1 MKEIDQ
7 RVENLRKILKQ
18 KGFDAYYVSGSDPHQ
33 SEYVAPRWRTRHFIS
48 GFSGSAGTVLITM
61 DDAVLWTDSRYFIQ
75 AANEIKDTCFKMLRQ
90 DTEDPDMISWILSNL
105 KKDAKI
111 AVEASE
117 ISIASFNELNS
128 KLEGSACFVPV
139 EGILDQVWSGRPSV
153 PETAITQM
161 KLEYAGKT
169 AEDKIAS
176 VRESLKEKDCN
187 WTFIASLD
195 DIAWLTNLRA
205 DDIMY
210 NPVFYCYM
218 FISMER
224 AVLFT
229 SKKRFAGFDTSSLP
243 FEIMDY
249 EEACDV
255 LALLADKKGYYNPE
269 RIVMSFE
276 SALNR
281 NPCLTGADITTLMKA
296 KKNALEMEG
305 MRRAHFEDAVAFVN
319 FLAKLDPMK
328 KTDELE
334 IEEKL
339 ENERKR
345 RPLYLGPS
353 FSTIAGFKENG
364 AMCHYR
370 ALRDNY
376 KIIEGNGLLVLD
388 SGGQYECGTTDIT
401 RTLLFG
407 QAGEDEKRDYTL
419 VLKGHLA
426 LAFQRFYKG
435 TRGVQLD
442 VLAKQFLWQSG
453 QTFYHGT
460 GHGVGCRLNVHEG
473 PMRIS
478 AALIDVPLEEGM
490 VISDEPGLYKEGRY
504 GIRIENLIAVK
515 DDVETEFGK
524 FLSFEVLTMVPY
536 EKRLIDTRYLS
547 DVEINA
553 INSYH
558 KWVYETLKDH
568 VDETSVPYLESA
580 TSPIVRK

>member
-1 MKEIDQ
+1 MKEINQ

-48 GFSGSAGTVLITM
+48 GFSGSAGTVLVTN

-90 DTEDPDMISWILSNL
+90 DTEDPDMISWIKSNL

-117 ISIASFNELNS
+117 ISIASFDELNS
-128 KLEGSACFVPV
+128 KLEGSASFVPV
-139 EGILDQVWSGRPSV
+139 EGFLDEIWTDRPDV
-153 PETAITQM
+153 PETSVTQM

-169 AEDKIAS
+169 SEDKIAS
-176 VRESLKEKDCN
+176 VRKSLEEKGCF

-195 DIAWLTNLRA
+195 DIAWITNLRA

-210 NPVFYCYM
+210 NPVFYSYM
-218 FISMER
+218 FISMDR
-224 AVLFT
+224 AILFT
-229 SKKRFAGFDTSSLP
+229 SKKRFEGFDTSSLP

-249 EEACDV
+249 ADAGNLLSS
-255 LALLADKKGYYNPE
+255 LAEKKGYYNPE

-276 SALNR
+276 RAAKK
-281 NPCLTGADITTLMKA
+281 NPCSSGPDITTLMKA

-370 ALRDNY
+370 AMKDNY
-376 KIIEGNGLLVLD
+376 KTIEGNGLLVLD

-407 QAGEDEKRDYTL
+407 QAEENEKRDYTL

-442 VLAKQFLWQSG
+442 ILAKQFLWQSG

-478 AALIDVPLEEGM
+478 SALIDVPLEEGM

-558 KWVYETLKDH
+558 EWVYETLKDH
-568 VDETSVPYLESA
+568 VDESSVPYLESA